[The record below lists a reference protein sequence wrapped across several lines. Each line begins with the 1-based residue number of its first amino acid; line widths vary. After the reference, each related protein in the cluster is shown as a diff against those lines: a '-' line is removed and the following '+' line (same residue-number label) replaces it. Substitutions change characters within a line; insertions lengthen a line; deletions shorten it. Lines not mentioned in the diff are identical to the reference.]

1 MLCIYSSVL
10 DELWRRGDADLC
22 WGAKS
27 LWFHAL
33 TGFLSRVLI
42 GGSGSFLLCVWSA
55 FSLVRAFGVIPN
67 RWCVR
72 AVPGRW
78 DLE

>member
-1 MLCIYSSVL
+1 MLCIYGSVL

-33 TGFLSRVLI
+33 SSVLLRVMI
-42 GGSGSFLLCVWSA
+42 GGSGCFLLWVWSA
-55 FSLVRAFGVIPN
+55 FSLVRAFGV
-67 RWCVR
+67 
-72 AVPGRW
+72 VPMLCECGA
-78 DLE
+78 